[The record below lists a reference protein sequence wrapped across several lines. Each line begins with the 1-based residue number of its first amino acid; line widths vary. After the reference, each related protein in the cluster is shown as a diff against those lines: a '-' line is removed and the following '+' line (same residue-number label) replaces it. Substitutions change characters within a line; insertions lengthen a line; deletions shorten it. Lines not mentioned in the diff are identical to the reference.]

1 MGGARQFQSAVIQP
15 HYVEVAGPADGPRP
29 PLGQAEDGLGESMCD
44 TGHPA
49 NGSVASMDSLAKAF
63 DAWLNAQRAALDT
76 MLQATGV
83 PGTDVDTA
91 EGYRWVTRLST
102 LALEWLVEKSDPLH
116 PQLFQ
121 LQDEYRKLLVDN
133 PDVNYLFCVLDDT
146 RSYRLVGTRGQ
157 CAYLGM
163 TFGTPFGQGEVGG
176 RTGTQTQTHIDEFE
190 LGPNGEVDILIAPPS
205 DMPDPR
211 PRNSIVLEPGT
222 AQLAI
227 RETHWWKTPDRLS
240 DLRVELVGKVPPPM
254 LSSDELAPK
263 LEFAAMF
270 LQFVGGTAVQM
281 WHDAASNMNTFGGT
295 AGSEHVKAQED
306 EVRSHS
312 NAEMTYHGGRF
323 RLEPGQAL
331 VVTVHQPDTPFLY
344 WGLAL
349 TSPWM
354 ESFDYRYTT
363 TALNNETARRSPDGS
378 WQMVIAAED
387 PGPGVANWL
396 DTADRLE
403 GYMLVRWCLAD
414 GPPHPTAELVPV
426 ADLPRA
432 AGTRLADQ
440 TSERTPNRS
449 W

>member
-1 MGGARQFQSAVIQP
+1 
-15 HYVEVAGPADGPRP
+15 
-29 PLGQAEDGLGESMCD
+29 
-44 TGHPA
+44 
-49 NGSVASMDSLAKAF
+49 MDPLAKAF
-63 DAWLNAQRAALDT
+63 DAWINAQRAALET
-76 MLQATGV
+76 MTSATEV

-116 PQLFQ
+116 PQLFR

-146 RSYRLVGTRGQ
+146 RSYRLLGTRGE

-176 RTGTQTQTHIDEFE
+176 RTGTQTQTHIDEYD
-190 LGPNGEVDILIAPPS
+190 LGPNGEVDILIAPAS
-205 DMPDPR
+205 AMPDPR
-211 PRNSIVLEPGT
+211 PRNSIILEPGT

-240 DLRVELVGKVPPPM
+240 DLRVELVGDVPPPM
-254 LSSDELAPK
+254 LSSEDLAPK

-295 AGSEHVKAQED
+295 AGSAHVAAQDD

-331 VVTVHQPDTPFLY
+331 VVTVHEPDKDFLY
-344 WGLAL
+344 WGLTL

-363 TALNNETARRSPDGS
+363 TALNDKTAERSPDGS
-378 WQMVIAAED
+378 WTMVIAPEN

-396 DTADRLE
+396 DTGGRLE

-414 GPPHPTAELVPV
+414 GPPHPTAELVSV
-426 ADLPRA
+426 ADLPRT
-432 AGTRLADQ
+432 AGT
-440 TSERTPNRS
+440 
-449 W
+449 